1 MQLATLM
8 PVLTLLQAV
17 ASDTSEAAQRN
28 QAKWYLL
35 LATIAAI
42 GLLGVLM
49 LVIFAVWR
57 RAMRRTATKV
67 RQALAE
73 SRHRA
78 GSDEDPWQ
86 ASGKR
91 LNKQYTDD
99 DNEQAGDDEPS
110 QR

>member
-8 PVLTLLQAV
+8 PVLTLLQA
-17 ASDTSEAAQRN
+17 ATSSTSEAAQRN

-35 LATIAAI
+35 LAFIALI
-42 GLLGVLM
+42 GLLGVVL
-49 LVIFAVWR
+49 LVTFAVWR
-57 RAMRRTATKV
+57 RAMRRTAAKV
-67 RQALAE
+67 RQSLAE

-91 LNKQYTDD
+91 LTKQYTDD
-99 DNEQAGDDEPS
+99 DNEQAGDDESS